1 MKENISTKI
10 KLISILVILL
20 LLAIKFNLFI
30 DTSNYLY
37 ANQNPSNFGDNAKIK
52 ESFNKDGNNI
62 ELFTGNTMGTTYHI
76 KVVMQ
81 MDKSSGREGKSGG
94 QEEGKNKTQ
103 ITPSIL
109 HDLIKEKLKQVN
121 QSMSVY
127 IKDSEISLFNKSHKG
142 ESINISPE
150 FHGVMVSAQKLYTMT
165 KGAWD
170 GTVKPL
176 VDLWGFG
183 TRDQKFTE
191 PSSKIIK
198 AYLQN
203 TGFNQILIKNEVA
216 KNIDSDKSSEIPNI
230 GNKIFGTLEKKNDA
244 ITLDLGSIAKGFGV
258 DAVAQLLKSQGYS
271 NFLVEIGGEVFASGE
286 KKEGNPWIVGI
297 SNPIKGEN
305 PYKST
310 KYDLDKEQSEINQ
323 VYHALP
329 LKNKALATSGDY
341 RNFKIINGKTY
352 SHIIN
357 PTTGYPVDN
366 GVVSVSVIA
375 DNCTFADG
383 LATALMVMGHEKGV
397 ELVNTLE
404 NVECLIVVQE
414 EKFDENNNVHG
425 KNIVDRGSNDDA
437 GNNVN
442 QKKSI
447 KFKDYRSRKFPLP

>member
-10 KLISILVILL
+10 KLISILVILF
-20 LLAIKFNLFI
+20 LLAAIFNFFI
-30 DTSNYLY
+30 YKQNYLY
-37 ANQNPSNFGDNAKIK
+37 ANQDSSNFGGNDNTKIK
-52 ESFNKDGNNI
+52 ESFKDDNEI

-81 MDKSSGREGKSGG
+81 IDKASGNNDKNNNKITSSM
-94 QEEGKNKTQ
+94 
-103 ITPSIL
+103 L

-127 IKDSEISLFNKSHKG
+127 IKDSEISIFNRSYKG
-142 ESINISPE
+142 ESIKISPE
-150 FHGVMVSAQKLYTMT
+150 FHGVMITAQKLYTMT

-183 TRDQKFTE
+183 TKDQQFALKQERTNYNLPPNSTE
-191 PSSKIIK
+191 PSSKTIK

-203 TGFNQILIKNEVA
+203 IGFNQIIISGETV
-216 KNIDSDKSSEIPNI
+216 KS
-230 GNKIFGTLEKKNDA
+230 GDKIFGTLEKKNNA
-244 ITLDLGSIAKGFGV
+244 VNLDLGSIAKGFGV
-258 DAVAQLLKSQGYS
+258 DAVAQFLKSQGYS
-271 NFLVEIGGEVFASGE
+271 NFLVEIGGEIFASGE

-341 RNFKIINGKTY
+341 RNFRIINGKTY

-383 LATALMVMGHEKGV
+383 LATALMVMGHEKGI

-404 NVECLIVVQE
+404 NVECLIIVQE
-414 EKFDENNNVHG
+414 KSFDENNNAQREKILTLG
-425 KNIVDRGSNDDA
+425 KNNDK
-437 GNNVN
+437 NTNVN
-442 QKKSI
+442 RGKNI
-447 KFKDYRSRKFPLP
+447 KFKDYRSKKFPLP